1 MRTVSSGETGTQN
14 EFGDKQLVAD
24 LMAEGIIRDRMKGC
38 RYVGVISSE
47 EDPVETVLFPPP
59 QATHENGVYSVAF
72 DPLDGSSIIGSNFA
86 VGSIFGIWNG
96 RGFLGKSGK
105 EMAGAAYAV
114 YGPRTVLV
122 CAFPVPDGANNGR
135 LVYEFT
141 LFRDKE
147 GHSKW
152 ILSKD
157 DMYLSEE
164 KKLFAPAN
172 LRASKENEEYAK
184 LMMYWMN
191 SQYTLR
197 YTGGMVPDIH
207 NIVTKVRLVE
217 YFVVAQHCLH
227 NNTNICCIHSSFVIW
242 HV

>member
-38 RYVGVISSE
+38 KYVGVISSE
-47 EDPVETVLFPPP
+47 EDPVETVLFPP
-59 QATHENGVYSVAF
+59 QSTQLTQEQEKCVYSVAF

-122 CAFPVPDGANNGR
+122 CAFPVHNGGDNGR
-135 LVYEFT
+135 TVHEFT
-141 LFRDKE
+141 LFQSKD
-147 GHSKW
+147 GHSQW
-152 ILSKD
+152 ILSKA
-157 DMYLSEE
+157 DMRLSEE

-172 LRASKENEEYAK
+172 LRASKENEEYSN

-207 NIVTKVRLVE
+207 NIVTKVSMAEWFALIQ
-217 YFVVAQHCLH
+217 QHCLQ
-227 NNTNICCIHSSFVIW
+227 CII
-242 HV
+242 